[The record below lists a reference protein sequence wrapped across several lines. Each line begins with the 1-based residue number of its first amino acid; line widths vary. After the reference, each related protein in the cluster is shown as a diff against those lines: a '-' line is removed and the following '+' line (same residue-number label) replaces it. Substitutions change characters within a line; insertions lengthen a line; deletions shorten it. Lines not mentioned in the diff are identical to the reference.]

1 MPPAKLT
8 HWKGSSPSRATLNV
22 VKKPWPVKE
31 ETYKAED
38 SEEIEEEDRDNAEDR
53 CRFGEN

>member
-22 VKKPWPVKE
+22 VKKPWPIKE
-31 ETYKAED
+31 ETYKEEN
-38 SEEIEEEDRDNAEDR
+38 SEKTEEEDYDNGEDEW
-53 CRFGEN
+53 RFGEK